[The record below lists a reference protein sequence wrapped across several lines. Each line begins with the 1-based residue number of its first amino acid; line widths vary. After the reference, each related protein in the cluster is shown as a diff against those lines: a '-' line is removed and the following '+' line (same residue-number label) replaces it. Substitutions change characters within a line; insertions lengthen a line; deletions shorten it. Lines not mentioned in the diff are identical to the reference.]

1 MQRLF
6 KNIWSLLVPAERK
19 RVAFFVAGNTAVNL
33 LDIACIACLLLVV
46 KRYTGGQVRSLWP
59 ALGLVGLFMLK
70 HSIGHA
76 LYQYQV
82 KAMTRVANRLS
93 EANLAAYLHGS
104 YQQFTG
110 KDSSIF
116 IRRIIHQP
124 TEFAQYVLLNAQQL
138 VSESMMVVF
147 AVTALCWYNARL
159 LGIIAITLL
168 PPALLLLVLTRRRLR
183 RVKGQVKTLAAR
195 SLQYLREALG
205 GFVEINV
212 FRKHPYF
219 IRRHAATQ
227 AELGHSI
234 AEMQITQ
241 DLPGRVFE
249 VFAIL
254 GLFLLVAAVHH
265 SDASYLVLAGAF
277 MAAAY
282 KIIPGISRIIN
293 LGTQLKAYQHSMED
307 LEAAPTAHA
316 GTPAVPVATLEA
328 APIAYAEPLAAPM
341 VTLKTA
347 PTVYAGPPAAP
358 VVTLKTAPTVHAG
371 PLAAPVVTLE
381 AVDFAYPHATVLRG
395 LDYQFKAGCLY
406 GISGPSGQ
414 GKTTLFNL
422 IAGFLEPGAGRIYSP
437 QDIAYAKQ
445 EPFLLHTTIANN
457 IILFEENYDA
467 RKLQRVAALAGL
479 SFPEGLEKMIL
490 EGGKNISG
498 GQRQR
503 IALARVLYKDAPLL
517 LLDEPFSE
525 LDPASESLLLH
536 HLRALAATG
545 KTILLIS
552 HNPEAFQYCDVVLEL
567 SNNCIKERAVSF
579 ISNGSTGV

>member
-19 RVAFFVAGNTAVNL
+19 RVAFFVAANTAVNL

-46 KRYTGGQVRSLWP
+46 KRYTGGEVRSLWP

-82 KAMTRVANRLS
+82 KAMTRIANRLS

-104 YQQFTG
+104 YQQFAG

-159 LGIIAITLL
+159 PGIIAITLL

-227 AELGHSI
+227 AELWHSI
-234 AEMQITQ
+234 AQMQITQ

-254 GLFLLVAAVHH
+254 GLFLLVAAMQH
-265 SDASYLVLAGAF
+265 SDASYLVLVGAF

-293 LGTQLKAYQHSMED
+293 LGTQLKAYRHSMED
-307 LEAAPTAHA
+307 LEAAHT
-316 GTPAVPVATLEA
+316 GTQ
-328 APIAYAEPLAAPM
+328 
-341 VTLKTA
+341 
-347 PTVYAGPPAAP
+347 AAP
-358 VVTLKTAPTVHAG
+358 VVTLKTAPTAHAGTPATPVVSLKTAPTVHAG
-371 PLAAPVVTLE
+371 PPAAPVVTLE

-395 LDYQFKAGCLY
+395 LDYRFKAGCLY

-422 IAGFLEPGAGRIYSP
+422 IAGFLEPGAGRVYRP
-437 QDIAYAKQ
+437 QDLAYAKQ

-503 IALARVLYKDAPLL
+503 IALARVLYRDAPLL

-525 LDPASESLLLH
+525 LDLASETLLLQ
-536 HLRALAATG
+536 HLQALAATG

>member
-6 KNIWSLLVPAERK
+6 KNIWSLLIPVERK

-46 KRYTGGQVRSLWP
+46 KRYTNGQLQSLWP
-59 ALGLVGLFMLK
+59 ALGLAGLFILK
-70 HSIGHA
+70 HVTGHA
-76 LYQYQV
+76 LYRHQV
-82 KAMTRVANRLS
+82 KTMNRIANRLS

-104 YQQFTG
+104 YQQFAG

-138 VSESMMVVF
+138 LSESMMVVF

-159 LGIIAITLL
+159 LGIITVALL
-168 PPALLLLVLTRRRLR
+168 PPALLLLMLTRRRLR

-212 FRKHPYF
+212 FRKHAYF

-234 AEMQITQ
+234 AQMQITQ

-254 GLFLLVAAVHH
+254 GLFLLVAAVRH
-265 SDASYLVLAGAF
+265 SDAGYLVLIGAF

-293 LGTQLKAYQHSMED
+293 LGTQLKAYQYSMDD

-316 GTPAVPVATLEA
+316 GTLPS
-328 APIAYAEPLAAPM
+328 
-341 VTLKTA
+341 
-347 PTVYAGPPAAP
+347 
-358 VVTLKTAPTVHAG
+358 
-371 PLAAPVVTLE
+371 PVVTLE
-381 AVDFAYPHATVLRG
+381 AVGFAYPHATVLRG

-422 IAGFLEPGAGRIYSP
+422 IAGFLEPGTGRIYSP
-437 QDIAYAKQ
+437 RDLAYAKQ

-457 IILFEENYDA
+457 IVLFEENYDA
-467 RKLQRVAALAGL
+467 RKLQRVAALAGF

-503 IALARVLYKDAPLL
+503 IALARVLYKDAPVL

-525 LDPASESLLLH
+525 LDPASETLLLQ

-552 HNPEAFQYCDVVLEL
+552 HNPEAFQHCDVVLEL

>member
-6 KNIWSLLVPAERK
+6 KNIWSLLVPVERK

-46 KRYTGGQVRSLWP
+46 KRYTSGQLHSLWP

-70 HSIGHA
+70 HVIGHA

-82 KAMTRVANRLS
+82 KAMTRIANRLS

-104 YQQFTG
+104 YQQFAG

-138 VSESMMVVF
+138 LSESMMVVF

-159 LGIIAITLL
+159 LGIITITLL

-212 FRKHPYF
+212 FRKHAYF

-227 AELGHSI
+227 AALGHRI
-234 AEMQITQ
+234 AQMQITQ

-265 SDASYLVLAGAF
+265 SDAGYLVLAGAF

-293 LGTQLKAYQHSMED
+293 LGTQLKAYQYSMDD
-307 LEAAPTAHA
+307 LEAAPIIHA
-316 GTPAVPVATLEA
+316 NALPAPTATLEA
-328 APIAYAEPLAAPM
+328 VGFAHPHATVILEAVGFAYPH
-341 VTLKTA
+341 TT
-347 PTVYAGPPAAP
+347 
-358 VVTLKTAPTVHAG
+358 
-371 PLAAPVVTLE
+371 VTLE
-381 AVDFAYPHATVLRG
+381 AAGFAYPHATVLRG

-422 IAGFLEPGAGRIYSP
+422 IAGFLEPNTGRVYSP
-437 QDIAYAKQ
+437 QDLAYAKQ

-457 IILFEENYDA
+457 IVLFEEDYDA

-503 IALARVLYKDAPLL
+503 IALARVLYKDAPVL

-525 LDPASESLLLH
+525 LDPASEALLLQ

-567 SNNCIKERAVSF
+567 SNNCIKERAVSLM
-579 ISNGSTGV
+579 SNGSIGV

>member
-1 MQRLF
+1 MRSLF
-6 KNIWSLLVPAERK
+6 NNIWQLLTPAERR
-19 RVAFFVAGNTAVNL
+19 RVAFFVAANTAVSL
-33 LDIACIACLLLVV
+33 LDISCIASLLLVV
-46 KRYTGGQVRSLWP
+46 KLYTGGQPQSLWP
-59 ALGLVGLFMLK
+59 AIGLVALFTIKNLL
-70 HSIGHA
+70 GHA

-82 KAMTRVANRLS
+82 KAMTRIANRLS
-93 EANLAAYLHGS
+93 EANLAAYLHGD

-110 KDSSIF
+110 QDSSVL

-138 VSESMMVVF
+138 VSETMMVIF

-159 LGIIAITLL
+159 LGIITITLV

-183 RVKGQVKTLAAR
+183 QVKGQIKILAAH
-195 SLQYLREALG
+195 SLQYLREALA

-212 FRKHPYF
+212 FKKHGYF
-219 IRRHAATQ
+219 IRRHATTQ
-227 AELGHSI
+227 AELGQRI
-234 AEMQITQ
+234 AQMQITQ

-254 GLFLLVAAVHH
+254 GLFLLVAAVHN
-265 SDASYLVLAGAF
+265 SDAGYLVLIGAF

-293 LGTQLKAYQHSMED
+293 LGSQLTTYQHSMD
-307 LEAAPTAHA
+307 GLEARPAAHN
-316 GTPAVPVATLEA
+316 ATL
-328 APIAYAEPLAAPM
+328 PS
-341 VTLKTA
+341 
-347 PTVYAGPPAAP
+347 P
-358 VVTLKTAPTVHAG
+358 VIS
-371 PLAAPVVTLE
+371 LE
-381 AVDFAYPHATVLRG
+381 AVGFTYGSTNILNDIT
-395 LDYQFKAGCLY
+395 YQFQPGCLY

-414 GKTTLFNL
+414 GKTTLLNL
-422 IAGFLEPGAGRIYSP
+422 VAGFLPPTTGKVYGP
-437 QDIAYAKQ
+437 PDIAYAKQ
-445 EPFLLHTTIANN
+445 EPFLLHTTVANN
-457 IILFEENYDA
+457 IVLFEENYDA

-479 SFPEGLEKMIL
+479 FFPEGVEKMIL

-503 IALARVLYKDAPLL
+503 IALARVLYKDAPVL

-525 LDPASESLLLH
+525 LDHASEMALLL
-536 HLRALAATG
+536 HLRALAAEG

-567 SNNCIKERAVSF
+567 SNNCMKERAVSF